1 MIIIIIGCSIKII
14 SEIVIFMIIYVCFIT
29 IEAVPIFKSNILG
42 LLFGQIIP
50 IYSIIMLISYAIVS
64 KFYQRGDAPVFG
76 VILYA
81 IVYIPLALLLWGIL
95 SLLTFI
101 KVLPV

>member
-1 MIIIIIGCSIKII
+1 MRQENEIYKLIGTVSYA
-14 SEIVIFMIIYVCFIT
+14 VRFYVCFIT